1 MADIAQTVLD
11 KLKIK
16 ARETG
21 KSYQLLLQLFCQEE
35 FLRRL
40 ERSRYRENLVLKGG
54 LFLYSV
60 SGFKGRP
67 TMDIDFLLRDTP
79 NSQENIMTMIGDI
92 SDTVTENDFVRF
104 EIKGLVPIAEER
116 EYNGMRVKMI
126 TYIKQTRTPFELDMG
141 VGDVVIPKAEPRKLL
156 TQLDGFMEPEVLTYS
171 LESTIAEKFDAII
184 TRMEF
189 SSRMKDY
196 YDIYFLATTFH
207 FEARKLQVAILA
219 TLQKR
224 KTIYGEDAVERVRA
238 FEQNADMQQ
247 KWKRFTTATIK
258 ISLEFGAVVEIID
271 KFIGPIFMG
280 VVFGQE
286 VAGVWN
292 PATVR
297 YE

>member
-1 MADIAQTVLD
+1 
-11 KLKIK
+11 
-16 ARETG
+16 
-21 KSYQLLLQLFCQEE
+21 
-35 FLRRL
+35 
-40 ERSRYRENLVLKGG
+40 
-54 LFLYSV
+54 
-60 SGFKGRP
+60 
-67 TMDIDFLLRDTP
+67 MDIDFLLRDTP

-92 SDTVTENDFVRF
+92 SDTVTENDIVRF

-116 EYNGMRVKMI
+116 EYNGIRVKMI
-126 TYIKQTRTPFELDMG
+126 AYIKQTRTPFELDTG

-156 TQLDGFMEPEVLTYS
+156 TQLDGFSEPEVLTYS

-184 TRMEF
+184 ARMEL

-224 KTIYGEDAVERVRA
+224 KTIYGEDAVERVHA
-238 FEQNADMQQ
+238 FEQSDDMRQ

-258 ISLEFGAVVEIID
+258 IPLEFGDVVEIID
-271 KFIGPIFMG
+271 KFIGP
-280 VVFGQE
+280 VFRGIVSGQE
-286 VAGVWN
+286 VSGVWN